1 MCIELYERHIYDLN
15 ENEEDEFDDSDNEED
30 PRPDMKVGKQLLRMG
45 KVPYRRIEYLPDWV
59 MERKQEIS
67 DYRTPRQV
75 RRLVMSCNIFVRF
88 LLSNWLSENQT
99 LELMS
104 NTFY

>member
-1 MCIELYERHIYDLN
+1 MYERRVHDLN
-15 ENEEDEFDDSDNEED
+15 RDEEDDDDWEDSDAEQD
-30 PRPDMKVGKQLLRMG
+30 PRPDMKVGKQLLAMG

-75 RRLVMSCNIFVRF
+75 RR
-88 LLSNWLSENQT
+88 
-99 LELMS
+99 
-104 NTFY
+104 

>member
-1 MCIELYERHIYDLN
+1 
-15 ENEEDEFDDSDNEED
+15 
-30 PRPDMKVGKQLLRMG
+30 MKVGKQLLAMG

-75 RRLVMSCNIFVRF
+75 RR
-88 LLSNWLSENQT
+88 
-99 LELMS
+99 
-104 NTFY
+104 